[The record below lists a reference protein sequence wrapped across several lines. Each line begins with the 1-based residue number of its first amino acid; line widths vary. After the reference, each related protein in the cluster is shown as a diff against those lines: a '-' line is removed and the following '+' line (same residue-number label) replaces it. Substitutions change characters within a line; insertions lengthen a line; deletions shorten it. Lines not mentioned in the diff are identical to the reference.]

1 MNSAANDRLTG
12 RSTMSTSLAPAGA
25 VAAAEDEA
33 DPAAVKSGRDRDGIE
48 QKVDA
53 PTETAA
59 APPAP
64 EVPT

>member
-1 MNSAANDRLTG
+1 
-12 RSTMSTSLAPAGA
+12 MSTSLAPAGA